1 VLRTVVL
8 VTLLVPLL
16 VDVPVVVAVC
26 VALEGSCIGTQGG
39 IGDPKTGSSFS
50 LQVNFCA
57 ETCLATSHALR
68 ARARIDPIVP
78 IGDWISGFLSSET
91 RLETSRTSSWSTRK
105 RGYRG
110 CWNWPNHADT

>member
-1 VLRTVVL
+1 MLRTVVL

-26 VALEGSCIGTQGG
+26 VALEGSCIGTPGG

-57 ETCLATSHALR
+57 ETCLATSHALLF
-68 ARARIDPIVP
+68 ARAKRVKMAGPRGLELSPLRTKRISSMQEIQLDP
-78 IGDWISGFLSSET
+78 
-91 RLETSRTSSWSTRK
+91 
-105 RGYRG
+105 
-110 CWNWPNHADT
+110 CQ